1 MAEVAEV
8 AEVAEAEVA
17 AGEEV
22 AEAVGVEA
30 QRDRHQRGHTKTW
43 GRSHRRIDIHFH
55 RGLRRNAG

>member
-1 MAEVAEV
+1 MAEAAEAAEVA
-8 AEVAEAEVA
+8 AAAEAA

-22 AEAVGVEA
+22 VAEA